1 MSIIN
6 IGIIREGKTPPDF
19 RVPLSPEQC
28 VALEKQYPNVK
39 VTVQNSPIR
48 CFADQ
53 AYSDLGLTVQ
63 ENLSHCDILLGVKEV
78 PKDQLIAGK
87 TYLFFSHTFKKQA
100 YNRALLQEILD
111 KKIRL
116 IDYEVLKDA
125 NNKRI
130 IGFGR
135 YAGVVGAY
143 NAFLTYGVKTGTYTL
158 KAAHL
163 CADRKEVEKELQK
176 VILPKQFK
184 IVLTGFGRVGHGAR
198 EIINLLPIKEV
209 SAEAFLQEAFTEPV
223 FTHLDTHQYYCRKS
237 DAGFDKK
244 EFYTQP
250 ELYQSNFGAYAQK
263 SNVYIPCH
271 FWSSKSPFILTQQM
285 LQDPDNAIQVV
296 ADVSCDI
303 AGPIACTVRPSK
315 IGAAMYGYDPK
326 TGKEVDLL
334 QPGAIAVM
342 AVDNLPCELSKD
354 AAEDFGSELL
364 KEVFPVL
371 LGPDPDNVIYRGTQT
386 TFEGELNEPFN
397 YLKPYLAGLEWDK
410 IFEPFITKDKA

>member
-1 MSIIN
+1 MSIIH
-6 IGIIREGKTPPDF
+6 IGVIREGKTPPDF
-19 RVPLSPEQC
+19 RVPLSPAQC
-28 VALEKQYPNVK
+28 QQLERQYPNVK
-39 VTVQNSPIR
+39 VTVQTSPIR
-48 CFADQ
+48 CF
-53 AYSDLGLTVQ
+53 SDAQYAELGLTVQ
-63 ENLSHCDILLGVKEV
+63 EDLSHCDILLGVKEV
-78 PKDQLIAGK
+78 PKAQLIAHK
-87 TYLFFSHTFKKQA
+87 TYLFFSHTFKKQP

-143 NAFLTYGVKTGTYTL
+143 NAFLTYGLKTGAYTL

-163 CADRKEVEKELQK
+163 CSDRKEVEEELKK
-176 VILPKQFK
+176 VVLPVNFK
-184 IVLTGFGRVGHGAR
+184 TVLTGFGRVGHGAR
-198 EIINLLPIKEV
+198 EIINLLPIREV
-209 SAEAFLQEAFTEPV
+209 SAEAFLQEEFTEPV
-223 FTHLDTHQYYCRKS
+223 FTHLDTHQYFCRKS
-237 DAGFDKK
+237 DSGFDKK
-244 EFYTQP
+244 EFYAHP

-285 LQDPDNAIQVV
+285 LQDPSNAIQVV
-296 ADVSCDI
+296 GDVSCDI
-303 AGPIACTVRPSK
+303 DGPIACTIRPSK
-315 IGAAMYGYDPK
+315 IGASMYGYDPQ
-326 TGKEVDLL
+326 TGTEVDML
-334 QPGAIAVM
+334 QTGAIAVM

-386 TFEGELNEPFN
+386 TLEGELNAPFA
-397 YLKPYLAGLEWDK
+397 YLKPYLAGLE
-410 IFEPFITKDKA
+410 

>member
-6 IGIIREGKTPPDF
+6 IGVIREGKTPPDF
-19 RVPLSPEQC
+19 RVPLIPEQC

-39 VTVQNSPIR
+39 VTVQTSLIR
-48 CFADQ
+48 CFSDQ
-53 AYSDLGLTVQ
+53 AYSDLGLNIQ
-63 ENLSHCDILLGVKEV
+63 EDLSHCDILLGVKEV
-78 PKDQLIAGK
+78 PKEQLIAGK
-87 TYLFFSHTFKKQA
+87 TYLFFSHTIKKQP
-100 YNRALLQEILD
+100 YNRDLLRAIIA

-125 NNKRI
+125 QNKRI

-143 NAFLTYGVKTGTYTL
+143 NAFLTYGLKSGTYTL

-176 VILPKQFK
+176 VIFPKQFK

-198 EIINLLPIKEV
+198 EIINLLPIREV
-209 SAEAFLQEAFTEPV
+209 SADAFLHEEFTEPV

-285 LQDPDNAIQVV
+285 LQDPSNAIQVV
-296 ADVSCDI
+296 ADISCDI
-303 AGPIACTVRPSK
+303 AGPIACTIRPSK
-315 IGAAMYGYDPK
+315 IGESMYGYDPQ
-326 TGKEVDLL
+326 TGTEVDML

-354 AAEDFGSELL
+354 AAEDFGNELL

-371 LGPDPDNVIYRGTQT
+371 LGPDPNQVIYRGTQT
-386 TFEGELNEPFN
+386 TYEGELNAPFA
-397 YLKPYLAGLEWDK
+397 YLKPYLAGLE
-410 IFEPFITKDKA
+410 